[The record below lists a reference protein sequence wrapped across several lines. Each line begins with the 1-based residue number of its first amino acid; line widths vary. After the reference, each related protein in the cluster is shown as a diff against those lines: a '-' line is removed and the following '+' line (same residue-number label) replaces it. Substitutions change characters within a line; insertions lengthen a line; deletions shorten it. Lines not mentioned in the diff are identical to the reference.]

1 MNNRK
6 VIVKKVFV
14 FSLAFLFA
22 AGPSFGQTAKKAE
35 KDPSSK
41 KEAEEDD
48 LSPTV
53 QVVDLKYTLPSWVTV
68 TGGSILCQPVRN

>member
-1 MNNRK
+1 MNNRN

-22 AGPSFGQTAKKAE
+22 VGFSFGQAAKKVE
-35 KDPSSK
+35 KDLSAK
-41 KEAEEDD
+41 KEAEEED

-53 QVVDLKYTLPSWVTV
+53 QLVDLKYTLEGVRVCKHKAPS
-68 TGGSILCQPVRN
+68 